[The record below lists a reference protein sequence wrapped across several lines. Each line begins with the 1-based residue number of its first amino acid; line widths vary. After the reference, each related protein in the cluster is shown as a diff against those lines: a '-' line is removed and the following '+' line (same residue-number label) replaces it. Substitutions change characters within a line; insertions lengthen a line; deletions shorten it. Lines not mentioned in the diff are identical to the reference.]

1 MVVAEKD
8 EEESKRGGRG
18 GGGVSDFSYEASNL
32 ANQ

>member
-18 GGGVSDFSYEASNL
+18 GGVSDFSYEASNL